1 MSIHLRWF
9 DEVWNK
15 GNEDAITEMSTP
27 DVVAH
32 GLIGPEGNEVTG
44 VEDFK
49 RFWRTMR
56 AAFSDVHVAVE
67 KTVTE
72 GDFTVARLLITGRH
86 TGEGL
91 PFPPTGNPVQFTG
104 MSMVRVSD
112 GKIAE
117 AWNNIDF
124 MAMYQQAQGSSPGPK

>member
-32 GLIGPEGNEVTG
+32 GLTDPQGNEVTG

-49 RFWRTMR
+49 NYWRIMR
-56 AAFSDVHVAVE
+56 SAFPDVHVVVE
-67 KTVTE
+67 KTVSE
-72 GDFTVARLLITGRH
+72 GDFQVARLLITGTH
-86 TGEGL
+86 SGKGL
-91 PFPPTGNPVQFTG
+91 PIAPKGKPVRITG
-104 MSMVRVSD
+104 MSMVRLQN

-124 MAMYQQAQGSSPGPK
+124 LSMFKQIE